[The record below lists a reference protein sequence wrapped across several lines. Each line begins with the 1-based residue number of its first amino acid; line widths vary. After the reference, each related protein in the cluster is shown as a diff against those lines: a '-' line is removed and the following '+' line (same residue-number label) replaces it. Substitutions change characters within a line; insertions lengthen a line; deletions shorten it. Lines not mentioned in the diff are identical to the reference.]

1 MPVTLLLVP
10 RIQNAIYTLFHPIQ
24 TKGADYAHHN
34 TTSPPTP
41 DSKCKT
47 CFSVIVDFI
56 IWLPKVLVTVSPI
69 STMGGADYAHH
80 NTMGLVWLKF
90 NVAPLCMVSI

>member
-34 TTSPPTP
+34 TTSPPPPGFKMLSIPLEYT
-41 DSKCKT
+41 
-47 CFSVIVDFI
+47 
-56 IWLPKVLVTVSPI
+56 VL
-69 STMGGADYAHH
+69 
-80 NTMGLVWLKF
+80 L
-90 NVAPLCMVSI
+90 

>member
-34 TTSPPTP
+34 TTSPPP
-41 DSKCKT
+41 RFKM
-47 CFSVIVDFI
+47 
-56 IWLPKVLVTVSPI
+56 I
-69 STMGGADYAHH
+69 ST
-80 NTMGLVWLKF
+80 
-90 NVAPLCMVSI
+90 PLEYIVLLL

>member
-34 TTSPPTP
+34 T
-41 DSKCKT
+41 
-47 CFSVIVDFI
+47 
-56 IWLPKVLVTVSPI
+56 
-69 STMGGADYAHH
+69 
-80 NTMGLVWLKF
+80 MGLVWLKF
-90 NVAPLCMVSI
+90 KLAPLCMVSIQEQVMMARMQ